1 MLGRVSL
8 VLFLIAAPL
17 VSHAQVTNLVINP
30 SFEDENDIV
39 DGNWGPPGWVTWGEG
54 IGLESE
60 VFFDEEDFID
70 GARSLRVE
78 PKGDTNWHF
87 MVINQPIP
95 LDMGET
101 YTASFWVRAEAP
113 RLITTKVK
121 ATDNSID
128 FALTDFE
135 IITDWAEYT
144 KTFKAGAKD
153 VKFEIWVSGTD
164 VPVWLDFVYM
174 YEGDYVEGILPS
186 EASPKS
192 VEAAGKLA
200 AQWSKLKTQQ

>member
-1 MLGRVSL
+1 MLGKVSL
-8 VLFLIAAPL
+8 VLILIVAPL
-17 VSHAQVTNLVINP
+17 ISQAQVTNLVINP

-39 DGNWGPPGWVTWGEG
+39 DGSWVPGWVTWGEG
-54 IGLESE
+54 IGLESD
-60 VFFDEEDFID
+60 VIFDEEVFID

-87 MVINQPIP
+87 MVINYPIT

-101 YTASFWVRAEAP
+101 YTASFWARAEEP

-121 ATDNSID
+121 ANDNSVD

-135 IITDWAEYT
+135 ITTDWAEYT
-144 KTFKAGAKD
+144 KTFDAGATD

-174 YEGDYVEGILPS
+174 YEGDYVERIMPS
-186 EASPKS
+186 EASSKP
-192 VEAAGKLA
+192 VEPAGKLA
-200 AQWSKLKTQQ
+200 VQWSKLKIRQ